1 VFYSDVCLLL
11 NKGLV
16 LYPKL
21 IFAAAYWLPDST
33 VPKDFNDSKQ
43 LTPEKRAALFKQ
55 IRASDS
61 IGFTLRILHAS
72 EISRNMLRRVPYNLN
87 AMSHDAAM
95 EMIWAVL
102 GAGVKIDT
110 CYIDTV
116 GHPDA
121 YKAKLDRV
129 FQAHNIQFVV
139 EKKADAKYA
148 TCSAASVV
156 AKESRDALTAN
167 WKWSETNGYEPKEK
181 NFGSGY
187 PSDQTC
193 ANWMK
198 ANCNIDPPFGY
209 PDFVRFSWG
218 PAKNALKGEGGTN
231 NPIIRWEA
239 DEEEEDES
247 GGKQSSLDVF
257 VVAKNGDKR
266 KRDSSVIDKKKRF
279 AVFNELGLSKVVTFG
294 ETS

>member
-1 VFYSDVCLLL
+1 MYTSHHTYVRLTKPHV
-11 NKGLV
+11 
-16 LYPKL
+16 
-21 IFAAAYWLPDST
+21 FAAAYWLPDSE

-55 IRASDS
+55 IRSS
-61 IGFTLRILHAS
+61 ETIGYVLRVLHAS

-95 EMIWAVL
+95 EMIWGVI

-116 GHPDA
+116 GNPDA

-129 FQAHNIQFVV
+129 FQEHNICFVV

-156 AKESRDALTAN
+156 AKESRDLLTA
-167 WKWSETNGYEPKEK
+167 KWQWTETNDYEPKEEK

-187 PSDQTC
+187 PADPAC
-193 ANWMK
+193 KKWMES
-198 ANCNIDPPFGY
+198 NCNLDPPFGF

-218 PAKNALKGEGGTN
+218 PAKNALKGEGGASD
-231 NPIIRWEA
+231 PIVRWEA

-257 VVAKNGDKR
+257 VVAKSGGKRKNGSTMVDKR
-266 KRDSSVIDKKKRF
+266 KRLG
-279 AVFNELGLSKVVTFG
+279 VFGNEFGLSKVMKFVEST
-294 ETS
+294 